1 MKTHKAEMIVL
12 SLISRQNYRVAYI
25 QITLVLASMLFSA
38 CTQSPDI
45 PQNIP
50 SSQQPAPDLELDA
63 TKQQFLN
70 SVSLMQAGQYN
81 AAQQLLSKLVKQ
93 APKRSVYWANYAVSQ
108 YKSGDAQ
115 AALLSID
122 SALALQPT
130 LEAALNLKA
139 VILIDLGRVSD
150 AEKLLLSAVAKYPD
164 NSNLLYNI
172 ALVYDIYFQD
182 ARKAAHYYQRYLNLA
197 KEDAETASWLKQ
209 LKAR

>member
-38 CTQSPDI
+38 CTQSPDT

-50 SSQQPAPDLELDA
+50 IFQQPAPDLELDA

-130 LEAALNLKA
+130 LEAAINLKA

-182 ARKAAHYYQRYLNLA
+182 AHKAAKYYQRYLNLK
-197 KEDAETASWLKQ
+197 KEDAETAIWLKQ